1 MEFLL
6 ATTWNEWVKG
16 KLKKMRKKNNFDLIS
31 SVKIVVTPWEKGF
44 SCGII
49 TDPSSKMTAE
59 QYELCSTIARGMINY
74 ATKDPHNTFL
84 LGVKG
89 YAEDRNEKK
98 NKDDKIID
106 FLDKL
111 KSKRNREL
119 SKRN

>member
-1 MEFLL
+1 MTKKFDFL
-6 ATTWNEWVKG
+6 NSIKV
-16 KLKKMRKKNNFDLIS
+16 
-31 SVKIVVTPWEKGF
+31 IVSPWDKGF
-44 SCGII
+44 TCGILL
-49 TDPSSKMTAE
+49 DSRNKMTDE
-59 QYELCSTIARGMINY
+59 QYELCSTIARGMIKY

-84 LGVKG
+84 LGVQG

-119 SKRN
+119 SKGN

>member
-1 MEFLL
+1 MAKKFDFL
-6 ATTWNEWVKG
+6 NSIKV
-16 KLKKMRKKNNFDLIS
+16 
-31 SVKIVVTPWEKGF
+31 IVSPWDKGF
-44 SCGII
+44 TCGILL
-49 TDPSSKMTAE
+49 DSRNKMSDE
-59 QYELCSTIARGMINY
+59 QYELCSTIARGMIKY

-84 LGVKG
+84 LGVQG

-119 SKRN
+119 SKGN

>member
-16 KLKKMRKKNNFDLIS
+16 KLKKTRKKNNFDLIS

-119 SKRN
+119 SKGN

>member
-1 MEFLL
+1 M
-6 ATTWNEWVKG
+6 K
-16 KLKKMRKKNNFDLIS
+16 KKNNFNLLNSI
-31 SVKIVVTPWEKGF
+31 KIAVTPWEKGF

-49 TDPSSKMTAE
+49 TDPCNKMTAE
-59 QYELCSTIARGMINY
+59 QYELCSTIARGMIKY
-74 ATKDPHNTFL
+74 ATKNPHNTFL
-84 LGVKG
+84 LGVQG

-119 SKRN
+119 SKGN

>member
-1 MEFLL
+1 
-6 ATTWNEWVKG
+6 
-16 KLKKMRKKNNFDLIS
+16 MRKKNNFDLIS

-119 SKRN
+119 SKGN